1 VGDYYAILDLAVP
14 GLLGNWAT
22 FQQLYKQFG
31 DEWVSKRTMPFVL
44 RRLKSAILTELPDKI
59 EQTISLNLTDNQKTM
74 YQGVVQKIQNALT
87 DPNPSMASLTGIL
100 RLRQLCITPQL
111 LASEDDSMSSE
122 NARNVSPKFDFVLK
136 TLPELLDG
144 QHSCLIYSQFS
155 QVLDRLA
162 VLLTEH
168 HISFLRI
175 DGTVPMKKR
184 QSLVTE
190 FQEATRPMVMLM
202 TLKTGG
208 VGLNLTRASYVIHL
222 DPWWNP
228 ATEDQA
234 TDRAHRIG
242 QTQTVTVLKLVM
254 TDSIEERVFQL
265 KTNKQALISNIL
277 KKGEGQ
283 LLNPLDLNTLIS
295 LLE

>member
-1 VGDYYAILDLAVP
+1 
-14 GLLGNWAT
+14 
-22 FQQLYKQFG
+22 
-31 DEWVSKRTMPFVL
+31 
-44 RRLKSAILTELPDKI
+44 
-59 EQTISLNLTDNQKTM
+59 
-74 YQGVVQKIQNALT
+74 
-87 DPNPSMASLTGIL
+87 
-100 RLRQLCITPQL
+100 
-111 LASEDDSMSSE
+111 
-122 NARNVSPKFDFVLK
+122 
-136 TLPELLDG
+136 
-144 QHSCLIYSQFS
+144 
-155 QVLDRLA
+155 
-162 VLLTEH
+162 
-168 HISFLRI
+168 
-175 DGTVPMKKR
+175 
-184 QSLVTE
+184 
-190 FQEATRPMVMLM
+190 MLM

-242 QTQTVTVLKLVM
+242 QTQAVTVLKLVM

-283 LLNPLDLNTLIS
+283 SLTPLDLNTLIS